1 MKVRYSLGIMTE
13 RTDAARPEFMEPTTE
28 SQVDSRAVETT
39 QADPLTESSSQ
50 NGEEIMRIRVDEE
63 DRLAFRVGVNILT
76 LVLIGL
82 GVWLIWTNYFAGN

>member
-1 MKVRYSLGIMTE
+1 
-13 RTDAARPEFMEPTTE
+13 
-28 SQVDSRAVETT
+28 
-39 QADPLTESSSQ
+39 
-50 NGEEIMRIRVDEE
+50 MRIRVDEE